1 MAFITCPACAAQVPD
16 QAATC
21 PSCGRA
27 IQPHRSPERAPIHHL
42 GGKLQAIGVVMVAS
56 GIIATTTGA
65 WWGPA
70 LLFPAVVIF
79 ILGRFW

>member
-1 MAFITCPACAAQVPD
+1 MALFTCPACAAQV
-16 QAATC
+16 AERATSC
-21 PSCGRA
+21 PNCGRP
-27 IQPHRSPERAPIHHL
+27 IELRRPTEEAPIRHL
-42 GGKLQAIGVVMVAS
+42 GGKLQAIGTIMAAS

>member
-1 MAFITCPACAAQVPD
+1 MALMTCPACAAQIAD
-16 QAATC
+16 QATAC
-21 PSCGRA
+21 PNCGRA
-27 IQPHRSPERAPIHHL
+27 VQSSRPTDLAPIHHI
-42 GGKLQAIGVVMVAS
+42 GGKLQAIGTIMVAG
-56 GIIATTTGA
+56 GIIATATGA